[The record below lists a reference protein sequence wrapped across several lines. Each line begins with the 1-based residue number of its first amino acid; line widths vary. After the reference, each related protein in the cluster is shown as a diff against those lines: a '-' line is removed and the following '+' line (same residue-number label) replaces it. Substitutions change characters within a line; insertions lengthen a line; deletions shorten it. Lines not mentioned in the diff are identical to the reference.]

1 MKRLIKN
8 DDIIL
13 DGTAPR
19 YQKEKEAFHLLSLFE
34 DLLERHELKSID
46 ELEEVL
52 NSYDENLIYMVQI
65 GGKNS

>member
-1 MKRLIKN
+1 MKRLIKD

-19 YQKEKEAFHLLSLFE
+19 YEKEKQAFHLLSLFE
-34 DLLERHELKSID
+34 DLLERHELDSIE
-46 ELEEVL
+46 ELEDVL
-52 NSYDENLIYMVQI
+52 NSYDENMIYLIQN

>member
-1 MKRLIKN
+1 MERLIEN

-19 YQKEKEAFHLLSLFE
+19 YQKEKEAFHLLGLFE
-34 DLLERHELKSID
+34 DLLERHELNSID

-52 NSYDENLIYMVQI
+52 NSYNENLIYMVQI
-65 GGKNS
+65 RGKNS